1 MGFEGLLG
9 AIVEVFQ
16 SLLMETILS
25 FITDLLG
32 QILPITQ

>member
-1 MGFEGLLG
+1 MGLEGLLG

-16 SLLMETILS
+16 SRLTETILS

-32 QILPITQ
+32 QILPTTQ